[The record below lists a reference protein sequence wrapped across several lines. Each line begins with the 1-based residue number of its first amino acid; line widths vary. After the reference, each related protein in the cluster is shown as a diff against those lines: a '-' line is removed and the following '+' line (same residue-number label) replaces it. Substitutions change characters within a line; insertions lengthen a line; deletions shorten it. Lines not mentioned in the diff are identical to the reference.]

1 MIKFNKNTLTELA
14 GLGSGAVGAAYVQ
27 QKLLIKRDEAGAPKV
42 NADGEVETLFGAG
55 ATANLIVDIA
65 PAAVGLFLQG
75 QKGVF
80 IKEAGKGMIAA
91 SVGGL
96 IKKQF
101 ADTLGITGAD
111 TLLGEVSMAETVSDD
126 RPMMGYSSS
135 AYDDTSS
142 DAGEMDF

>member
-1 MIKFNKNTLTELA
+1 M
-14 GLGSGAVGAAYVQ
+14 
-27 QKLLIKRDEAGAPKV
+27 
-42 NADGEVETLFGAG
+42 FGAG

-75 QKGVF
+75 QKGIF

-101 ADTLGITGAD
+101 ADTLGITGTD
-111 TLLGEVSMAETVSDD
+111 TLLGQVDMMPSDMGDD

-135 AYDDTSS
+135 AYDDTSA